1 MKNIMSMT
9 ESLDQV
15 MQLEVAVPLTVGIC
29 MLMYTCFFL
38 FTYKE
43 KSSGGKASAKKAV
56 AKPSKATRCSVRETK
71 APKVWGEE
79 DEPKSPTRASRR
91 AAVKSPTKTPKK
103 TPAKSKSKSPSRAR
117 SPTRKAATSAKK
129 KTPAKSKTPSR
140 AKSPA
145 KRVKSPARRVKSPAK
160 RVKSPA
166 KTPKKSTRAVSPPK
180 TRSRTPYG
188 KKR

>member
-56 AKPSKATRCSVRETK
+56 AKPSKPTRRSVRETK
-71 APKVWGEE
+71 APKAWGEE
-79 DEPKSPTRASRR
+79 DEPKVRRIHGDCRAHPPHDQPQLTRNFSAHNQSPTRASRR

-103 TPAKSKSKSPSRAR
+103 
-117 SPTRKAATSAKK
+117 
-129 KTPAKSKTPSR
+129 
-140 AKSPA
+140 
-145 KRVKSPARRVKSPAK
+145 
-160 RVKSPA
+160 
-166 KTPKKSTRAVSPPK
+166 
-180 TRSRTPYG
+180 
-188 KKR
+188 